1 MLMGMSTDLQAI
13 ADLVLTDEE
22 LRAVEKNGSIVRYT
36 GTISVEGSL
45 VRVHSEIGLSPMDY
59 ERMLRICQEVYTRRG
74 QFFLMAVAGPNTPSM
89 GPEQRKLIGK
99 WSKQYPAAGVAI
111 VSPQTGLLQ
120 TMTTLLIRGISMLG
134 ARTIPLAFFRQ
145 ETEARVWISNLRFSS
160 ASRPRP

>member
-1 MLMGMSTDLQAI
+1 MSTDLQAI

-22 LRAVEKNGSIVRYT
+22 LRVVEKNGSIVRYT
-36 GTISVEGSL
+36 GTISVEARWCACTADRL
-45 VRVHSEIGLSPMDY
+45 KPDGLRAHAADLP
-59 ERMLRICQEVYTRRG
+59 EVYTRRG

-160 ASRPRP
+160 TSKPRP